1 MNETE
6 STEANSWHD
15 GGWVLVAGGSGG
27 LGSAIC
33 RQLAREGANVLL
45 TYNNN
50 QGKAEELAKELEQYD
65 VSAQAIQVDLR
76 RTDDVLAIYG
86 RFAGT
91 RELAGIVYAAGPH
104 IKMDYIVKTHPDRV
118 RAQLENDTVA
128 CYNLLQAGL
137 IHLRA
142 RPGAVVAIS
151 TPAVARYPKRDLL
164 SSMPKAAIEAMVR
177 GMAAEEGRFGVR
189 VNAVGPGVIESG
201 MWDALIANGDYN
213 EQALAVA
220 KSNIHLP
227 RLGRAEDVAEAVV
240 FLLSARASWITGQTL
255 YVDGGYTV

>member
-1 MNETE
+1 MSDTRLTT
-6 STEANSWHD
+6 SPSWD

-27 LGSAIC
+27 LGSAVC
-33 RQLAREGANVLL
+33 RQLASEGANIVL
-45 TYNNN
+45 TYRRN
-50 QGKAEELAKELEQYD
+50 QSAAETLVKKLELSGVAAHAVQL
-65 VSAQAIQVDLR
+65 DLTQ
-76 RTDDVLAIYG
+76 TDDVARVYD

-91 RELAGIVYAAGPH
+91 RDLAGVVYAAGPH
-104 IKMDYIVKTHPDRV
+104 IKMDYVINTHPDRV

-128 CYNLLQAGL
+128 CFNLLQAGL
-137 IHLRA
+137 VHLRS
-142 RPGAVVAIS
+142 RPGAIVAIS

-164 SSMPKAAIEAMVR
+164 SSLPKAAIEAMVR

-201 MWDALIANGDYN
+201 MWDALIANGDYT
-213 EQALAVA
+213 QRALEVA

-227 RLGRAEDVAEAVV
+227 RLGRAEDVAEAVI
-240 FLLSARASWITGQTL
+240 FLLSDRASWITGQTL